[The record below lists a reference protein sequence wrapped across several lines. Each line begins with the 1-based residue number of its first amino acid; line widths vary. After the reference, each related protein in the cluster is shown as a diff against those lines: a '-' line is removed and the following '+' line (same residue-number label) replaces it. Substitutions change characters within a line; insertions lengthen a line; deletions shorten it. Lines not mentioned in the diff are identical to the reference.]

1 MKKETGARAACCSRG
16 QKIWGA
22 IALAGLFT
30 CGLFLGAAW
39 NGGRHENSVYQVQCD
54 ALAKKIIDASQ
65 GKICNGTNSCLE
77 LLKELND
84 VYSVNCAGHQPNI
97 DVVDKEQKTAEQL
110 AAQVAVPQQET
121 CEVIESM
128 LLQRLWPEDD
138 VEPDKH
144 DHNISIYKKL
154 MEYGCPENV
163 ENYQALIQREQ
174 EILVALMGQTKNA
187 EKTCV
192 EIENLLMQRL
202 PTHELNNSDIRIERA
217 KIYAN
222 LSERGC
228 PENSQQY
235 VDLAAKELE
244 IARALRDDEFTQSE
258 TVEVVET
265 YKRLEMKQA
274 ATEVLD
280 KVQKLTDP
288 AIDFI
293 IQVQKI
299 IEE

>member
-1 MKKETGARAACCSRG
+1 MKKEINTKAACCSRG
-16 QKIWGA
+16 QKIWGV
-22 IALAGLFT
+22 IALAGLFA

-65 GKICNGTNSCLE
+65 GKICNGTSNCLD

-84 VYSVNCAGHQPNI
+84 VYSVNCAGHVPNV
-97 DVVDKEQKTAEQL
+97 DVEHKEQKTAAQV
-110 AAQVAVPQQET
+110 AAQVVMPQQEA
-121 CEVIESM
+121 CEVIEGM
-128 LLQRLWPEDD
+128 LLQQLAAEEDLD
-138 VEPDKH
+138 PRSH
-144 DHNISIYKKL
+144 TFNISIYKKL
-154 MEYGCPENV
+154 TEYGCPENT
-163 ENYQALIQREQ
+163 EKYQALIQREQ
-174 EILVALMGQTKNA
+174 NILAALTGQAENS
-187 EKTCV
+187 EKTCA
-192 EIENLLMQRL
+192 EIESLLMQSL
-202 PTHELNNSDIRIERA
+202 PTYDLNNSDIRIERA

-228 PENSQQY
+228 PENSQSY
-235 VDLAAKELE
+235 VGLAAKELE
-244 IARALRDDEFTQSE
+244 IARALRDDEFSQSE